1 MRSGVLGMVLN
12 KIIIKTMDSTNWQ
25 STIATYNQYNAC
37 TNIFF
42 LCVCILK
49 QSFIQMQLK
58 CIKMQ
63 QDKVA
68 SREKENKNYLS
79 HARQ

>member
-25 STIATYNQYNAC
+25 STIATYNAC

-42 LCVCILK
+42 VCILK